1 MKNGRLDKLG
11 VLGGMGPLATAD
23 FMTKLMAMTPVQSDL
38 DHIPLIVSSEPQIPS
53 RGDALSDPA
62 NFPSPLPDLR
72 ARVDFLVQAGAQC
85 IAMPCNTAHYWYD
98 EMTQGLKI
106 PFLHIVDAV
115 IARLE
120 AGGHNGAI
128 VGLFGTR
135 ATVEGKLYETPL
147 LEKGFKCLLPTNDT
161 LNELVLPAID
171 LVKKNRIPD
180 ARPILRQAVE
190 RMLDAGADVVILGCT
205 ELPVGL
211 DMTDP
216 WTVKHC
222 IDPTEAL
229 ARACLDWAMGVRGGV
244 RGAVRETA
252 EI

>member
-1 MKNGRLDKLG
+1 MKNGRPDKLG

-53 RGDALSDPA
+53 RGNALSDPA
-62 NFPSPLPDLR
+62 NYPSPLPELR
-72 ARVDFLVQAGAQC
+72 ARVDFLVQAGVQC
-85 IAMPCNTAHYWYD
+85 IAMPCNTAHYWYE

-106 PFLHIVDAV
+106 PFLHIVEAV
-115 IARLE
+115 IAWLE
-120 AGGHNGAI
+120 AGGYNGAT

-147 LEKGFKCLLPTNDT
+147 LENGFKCLLPTNDT
-161 LNELVLPAID
+161 LSELVLPAID
-171 LVKKNRIPD
+171 LVKKNRISD
-180 ARPILRQAVE
+180 ARPMLRQAVE
-190 RMLDAGADVVILGCT
+190 RMLDAGADVVVLGCT
-205 ELPVGL
+205 ELPIGL

-229 ARACLDWAMGVRGGV
+229 ARACLDWAVGTRMKAQEKTG
-244 RGAVRETA
+244 
-252 EI
+252 I